1 MLYTQVG
8 SAEEHEVEVTGTSHD
23 LQGLDQ
29 VTEHSVWLTAVNSNG
44 GGDAIPEVTA
54 RTFSDVPSK
63 EPQNVSVEA
72 ASSRSLIIHWEP
84 PLAEHQN
91 GIITSCKIRYKER
104 GKSGSSK
111 TSATDG
117 NRRLFA
123 LTDLKT
129 PLPRRRSVLLTYFV
143 KPMAA
148 LDTYVLKR
156 Q

>member
-72 ASSRSLIIHWEP
+72 ASSRPHHPLGASAGRAPEWDHHQLQDPLQGAWQVRFLQDQCHRWKQTTLCPHRPQDSPPKVCRTLYFSSL
-84 PLAEHQN
+84 
-91 GIITSCKIRYKER
+91 
-104 GKSGSSK
+104 
-111 TSATDG
+111 
-117 NRRLFA
+117 
-123 LTDLKT
+123 
-129 PLPRRRSVLLTYFV
+129 
-143 KPMAA
+143 
-148 LDTYVLKR
+148 
-156 Q
+156 